1 MSPKFAASS
10 KTGWFAGAIE
20 NRLALSVVVTAFV
33 LISIMAANFLTAN
46 TSKARVTSPEVIAAK
61 AAQPINP
68 SAAEATQPKRTPMN
82 QTPPN
87 QIDPGTIDRIAGTDR
102 SSIIWFKDGSNMAVD
117 AYTLEQLPAEVRLRI
132 TYSQGPSRPQ
142 PEAARRPGGSRAR

>member
-10 KTGWFAGAIE
+10 KKSWFSGAIE
-20 NRLALSVVVTAFV
+20 NRLALSVVITAFV
-33 LISIMAANFLTAN
+33 LVSIMAANFLTAN

-87 QIDPGTIDRIAGTDR
+87 QIDPGTIDRIAGNAP
-102 SSIIWFKDGSNMAVD
+102 SSIIVFKDGSSIALD

-132 TYSQGPSRPQ
+132 TNSQGPSRPQ
-142 PEAARRPGGSRAR
+142 PDEARRPGGSHAR